1 MICLDIPNFLFG
13 GCQCEIG
20 FSLHVWVFSKGSAFA
35 SRDLAGLLDIFDF
48 STFSKGVS
56 LCLAHNF
63 WKKSKSAGGLGQGCT
78 QVLFFF

>member
-1 MICLDIPNFLFG
+1 MGLFFQRG
-13 GCQCEIG
+13 Q
-20 FSLHVWVFSKGSAFA
+20 SAFA

-78 QVLFFF
+78 QVLFFFEFSLLLDSTMVLHLP